1 MSSVLAGLVLS
12 GLIPLGV
19 AFWASRQT
27 SLAHAL
33 IWAMLAW
40 LSWAA
45 AIWVDDSDSAALPPA
60 RYLALCMTGCAGVAV
75 LGARR
80 PHVVAW
86 DFVVISLLA
95 VMLLPLAE
103 AQLLGTH
110 STEGLRVLFLAGTI
124 VVGVLNYL
132 PTRLGPAAFVL
143 TVGIAIE
150 ISRLAAP
157 AWAPGRETYWLVVG
171 TQAAAPWIAWLCWR
185 LRPAEKA
192 EFDRLW
198 LDFRDAW
205 GMVWSQRAREQF
217 NHAAENAGWPVT
229 LSWRGLRPSDGEED
243 RIAAN
248 EEKYLV
254 TLRAI
259 LQRFLAADQNL

>member
-1 MSSVLAGLVLS
+1 MSSLLAALVLT

-19 AFWASRQT
+19 AFWANRKT

-45 AIWVDDSDSAALPPA
+45 AIWVDDSGSAPLPPA

-103 AQLLGTH
+103 TQLLGTH
-110 STEGLRVLFLAGTI
+110 SMEGLRLLFLICTLG
-124 VVGVLNYL
+124 VGIFNYA
-132 PTRLGPAAFVL
+132 PTHLGPAAMML
-143 TVGIAIE
+143 SLGIMCE
-150 ISRLAAP
+150 LGRLSAP
-157 AWAPGRETYWLVVG
+157 AWMPGGEVYWVVDGLV
-171 TQAAAPWIAWLCWR
+171 AAVPWAAWVAWR
-185 LRPAEKA
+185 CRPAA
-192 EFDRLW
+192 SSAFDRSW

-229 LSWRGLRPSDGEED
+229 LSWRGLQPSDGEED
-243 RIAAN
+243 RLAAN

-254 TLRAI
+254 ALRAI
-259 LQRFLAADQNL
+259 LQRFLAAD